1 MFSGKDAN
9 EMPSTCPPWFF
20 FNGTDCECGNDVNGV
35 VYCNP
40 DMNLTFLLNCYCMTY
55 DNITSEIV
63 LGSCIYNCFDSS
75 ENAVLSRSTY
85 DPLPQNVD
93 GLNDAMCKHFNRHG
107 QLCSRCNQGVFIPAY
122 SYSLHCIHCTYSR
135 YDWIK
140 YIVFAL
146 GPLTLF
152 FVIVVTF
159 RVSVTLPPLL
169 VFVQV
174 CHTLSAPQLIR
185 TILASLENMSLKLT
199 IARILTSLYGIW
211 NLDFFRTL
219 LPPICLQLTTL
230 QTLALD
236 YVTAFYPLLL
246 VVFTYIFTRILT
258 SLYGIWNLDFFRTL
272 LPPICL
278 QLTTLQTLAL
288 DYVTAFYPLLLVV
301 FTYIFIEL
309 HDHNFRPVVFLWR
322 PFHRCFVC
330 IRRQWNI
337 KTSIIDAFA
346 TFLVLSYMKLVSV
359 STDLL
364 LPTRLFNVHG
374 HPSHTLYLYNDA
386 SMEYFGRE
394 HLPYAILALTVLL
407 FVVILPLVLLVVYP
421 CQCFQKCLT
430 RYQLRAR
437 ALHTFM
443 DAFQGCYKDG
453 TNGTRDCR
461 WFAAVYLGARLIAY
475 IGYAVTLN
483 AFFWVIAT
491 AIYTTVVIV
500 LIAVRPYSSSVYNIF
515 DPIVMSFLVVFIAIL
530 SLAYAALPT
539 QFLNATYGIAFVLYC
554 VPLVYMSGT
563 FLYWMVVTRRIPQQ
577 VAQWCQPN
585 DRVHTELEASL
596 ADRVLHPEQYE
607 RLLPDPVGDEEESS
621 GEEETEYTAY

>member
-1 MFSGKDAN
+1 MIRPYHDKDVNQAC
-9 EMPSTCPPWFF
+9 SPWFF
-20 FNGTDCECGNDVNGV
+20 FNGTDCECGNDFNGV

-55 DNITSEIV
+55 DNITDKVV
-63 LGSCIYNCFDSS
+63 LGPCIYNCLNSS
-75 ENAVLSRSTY
+75 KNANLPRNMY
-85 DPLPQNVD
+85 HLLPQNVD
-93 GLNDAMCKHFNRHG
+93 DLNDVMCKHFNRHG
-107 QLCSRCNQGVFIPAY
+107 QLCSRCNPGYSIPAY

-135 YDWIK
+135 YDWMK
-140 YIVFAL
+140 YFVLTL

-159 RVSVTLPPLL
+159 RISVTLPPLL

-174 CHTLSAPQLIR
+174 CHTLSAPQFIR
-185 TILASLENMSLKLT
+185 TILDRLENHSLALT
-199 IARILTSLYGIW
+199 IA
-211 NLDFFRTL
+211 
-219 LPPICLQLTTL
+219 
-230 QTLALD
+230 
-236 YVTAFYPLLL
+236 
-246 VVFTYIFTRILT
+246 RILT

-309 HDHNFRPVVFLWR
+309 HDHNFRPVVFLWK

-346 TFLVLSYMKLVSV
+346 TFLVLSYMKFVSV

-364 LPTRLFNVHG
+364 LPIRLFNVHG
-374 HPSHTLYLYNDA
+374 QPSHSLYLFNDA
-386 SMEYFGRE
+386 STEYFGRE

-430 RYQLRAR
+430 RYQLRAH

-443 DAFQGCYKDG
+443 DAFQGCYTNG

-483 AFFWVIAT
+483 TFFWTIAIVI
-491 AIYTTVVIV
+491 YTVVIIILV
-500 LIAVRPYSSSVYNIF
+500 AVQPYSSSVYNIF
-515 DPIVMSFLVVFIAIL
+515 DPIVMSFLVLFGVFVATG
-530 SLAYAALPT
+530 SLAYATLPT
-539 QFLNATYGIAFVLYC
+539 QFLKAAYGIAFILYC

-563 FLYWMVVTRRIPQQ
+563 LIYWMAVTRQIPQQ
-577 VAQWCQPN
+577 VAQWCRPN
-585 DRVHTELEASL
+585 RRELEASL
-596 ADRVLHPEQYE
+596 ADRVVHPEQYE
-607 RLLPDPVGDEEESS
+607 RLLPDPVSDEDQSS
-621 GEEETEYTAY
+621 VEEETEYTAY

>member
-9 EMPSTCPPWFF
+9 EVPSTCPPWFF
-20 FNGTDCECGNDVNGV
+20 FNGTDCECGNDVSGV

-55 DNITSEIV
+55 DNITDEIV
-63 LGSCIYNCFDSS
+63 LGSCIYNCFNSS

-85 DPLPQNVD
+85 NLLPQSVD
-93 GLNDAMCKHFNRHG
+93 DLNDVMCKYFNRSG
-107 QLCSRCNQGVFIPAY
+107 QLCSRCKQGVFIPAH
-122 SYSLHCIHCTYSR
+122 SYSLHCIHCTYNR

-152 FVIVVTF
+152 FIIVVTF

-174 CHTLSAPQLIR
+174 CHALSAPQLIR
-185 TILASLENMSLKLT
+185 IVLASLENKSLKLT
-199 IARILTSLYGIW
+199 IARILTSLY
-211 NLDFFRTL
+211 
-219 LPPICLQLTTL
+219 
-230 QTLALD
+230 A
-236 YVTAFYPLLL
+236 
-246 VVFTYIFTRILT
+246 
-258 SLYGIWNLDFFRTL
+258 IWNLDFFRTL

-309 HDHNFRPVVFLWR
+309 HDHNFRPVVFLWK

-346 TFLVLSYMKLVSV
+346 TFLVLSYMKFVSV

-386 SMEYFGRE
+386 SMEYFGRG

-443 DAFQGCYKDG
+443 DVFQGCYKDG

-461 WFAAVYLGARLIAY
+461 WFAAVYLAAQLIAY

-483 AFFWVIAT
+483 TFFWVVSV

-515 DPIVMSFLVVFIAIL
+515 DPIVMSFLALFGAFVATI
-530 SLAYAALPT
+530 SLAHANLPT
-539 QFLNATYGIAFVLYC
+539 HFLNATYGIAFVLYC

-563 FLYWMVVTRRIPQQ
+563 FLYWMVVIRRIPQQ
-577 VAQWCQPN
+577 VAQWCQPITS
-585 DRVHTELEASL
+585 VSI
-596 ADRVLHPEQYE
+596 Q
-607 RLLPDPVGDEEESS
+607 SS
-621 GEEETEYTAY
+621 KYL

>member
-1 MFSGKDAN
+1 MFSSYRGKDAN
-9 EMPSTCPPWFF
+9 EVPSTCPPWFF
-20 FNGTDCECGNDVNGV
+20 FNGTDCECGNDVSGV

-40 DMNLTFLLNCYCMTY
+40 DMNLTFLLDCYCMTY
-55 DNITSEIV
+55 DNITDEIV
-63 LGSCIYNCFDSS
+63 LGSCIYNCFNSS
-75 ENAVLSRSTY
+75 KNAILPCSMY
-85 DPLPQNVD
+85 HLLPQNVD
-93 GLNDAMCKHFNRHG
+93 DLNDVMCKHFNRHG
-107 QLCSRCNQGVFIPAY
+107 QLCSRCNQGCFIPAY

-135 YDWIK
+135 FDWIK

-159 RVSVTLPPLL
+159 RISVTLPPLL

-174 CHTLSAPQLIR
+174 CHTLSAPQFIR
-185 TILASLENMSLKLT
+185 TVLALLENKSLKLT

-219 LPPICLQLTTL
+219 LPPICLQLTM
-230 QTLALD
+230 
-236 YVTAFYPLLL
+236 
-246 VVFTYIFTRILT
+246 
-258 SLYGIWNLDFFRTL
+258 
-272 LPPICL
+272 
-278 QLTTLQTLAL
+278 LQTLAL

-346 TFLVLSYMKLVSV
+346 TFLVLSYMKFVSV

-364 LPTRLFNVHG
+364 LLTRLFNVHG

-386 SMEYFGRE
+386 SIEYFGRE

-430 RYQLRAR
+430 RYQLRAH

-475 IGYAVTLN
+475 IGYAVTRNVFL
-483 AFFWVIAT
+483 WTIIIS
-491 AIYTTVVIV
+491 IYTIVVIL
-500 LIAVRPYSSSVYNIF
+500 LIVVRPYSSSVYNIF
-515 DPIVMSFLVVFIAIL
+515 DPIVMSFLVLFSVFAATI

-539 QFLNATYGIAFVLYC
+539 HFLNATYGIAFVLYC

-585 DRVHTELEASL
+585 EREHTKLEASL

>member
-9 EMPSTCPPWFF
+9 EVPSTCPPWYF

-63 LGSCIYNCFDSS
+63 LGSCIYNCFNGS
-75 ENAVLSRSTY
+75 ENAALSRSTY
-85 DPLPQNVD
+85 HRLPQSVD
-93 GLNDAMCKHFNRHG
+93 DLNDVTCTHFNRHG

-199 IARILTSLYGIW
+199 IA
-211 NLDFFRTL
+211 
-219 LPPICLQLTTL
+219 
-230 QTLALD
+230 
-236 YVTAFYPLLL
+236 
-246 VVFTYIFTRILT
+246 RILT